1 VLGRWSSEYLVQRQE
16 RSHGRGIP
24 DHPMRPTTRS
34 TPVRR
39 QGQPQTEIRSC
50 ENPRMRV
57 CSPTS
62 QGFAPTVA
70 RSSYQQLLARLW
82 RGEGCCASEVDKGH
96 KRVGKGASPRCR
108 RNESSC
114 VAPCPRAGRERE
126 HRPNAWARRARRRT
140 EIAAR
145 TGLARHIAREDGRK
159 NTLMAHP
166 TAHRFDR
173 TKL

>member
-1 VLGRWSSEYLVQRQE
+1 MLGRWSSEYLVQRQE

-82 RGEGCCASEVDKGH
+82 RGRA
-96 KRVGKGASPRCR
+96 
-108 RNESSC
+108 
-114 VAPCPRAGRERE
+114 VAPPRLTKDIRGWAKAPAR
-126 HRPNAWARRARRRT
+126 NADVTKALAWRRAHVSVASANAALT
-140 EIAAR
+140 DGYGAR
-145 TGLARHIAREDGRK
+145 TAALFEGGVWVCAPLPILRMIAF
-159 NTLMAHP
+159 N
-166 TAHRFDR
+166 
-173 TKL
+173 

>member
-1 VLGRWSSEYLVQRQE
+1 MLGRWSSEYLVQRQE

-82 RGEGCCASEVDKGH
+82 RGRA
-96 KRVGKGASPRCR
+96 
-108 RNESSC
+108 
-114 VAPCPRAGRERE
+114 VAPPRLTKDIRGWAKAPARNGDATKALAWRRAHASVERE
-126 HRPNAWARRARRRT
+126 HRPNAWARRARRRP
-140 EIAAR
+140 R
-145 TGLARHIAREDGRK
+145 LWFGLGWRAF
-159 NTLMAHP
+159 AHP
-166 TAHRFDR
+166 TAHLFDR

>member
-1 VLGRWSSEYLVQRQE
+1 
-16 RSHGRGIP
+16 
-24 DHPMRPTTRS
+24 MRPTTRS

-82 RGEGCCASEVDKGH
+82 RGRVVAPPSLTKDIR
-96 KRVGKGASPRCR
+96 RVGKGAHIAVVTHGQNRARAVPTRDAPDDFAHTPRRC
-108 RNESSC
+108 
-114 VAPCPRAGRERE
+114 
-126 HRPNAWARRARRRT
+126 AWA
-140 EIAAR
+140 
-145 TGLARHIAREDGRK
+145 
-159 NTLMAHP
+159 
-166 TAHRFDR
+166 
-173 TKL
+173 

>member
-1 VLGRWSSEYLVQRQE
+1 
-16 RSHGRGIP
+16 
-24 DHPMRPTTRS
+24 MRPTTRS

-82 RGEGCCASEVDKGH
+82 RG
-96 KRVGKGASPRCR
+96 RVVAPPSLTKDIRGWAKARKACSLRMDR
-108 RNESSC
+108 MVR
-114 VAPCPRAGRERE
+114 APCPRGSFTSGASESHRNEFVVIDRLRVGNHAEGAELLERM
-126 HRPNAWARRARRRT
+126 PNDVDRLRAKRAVGGK
-140 EIAAR
+140 AADLR
-145 TGLARHIAREDGRK
+145 VVNPR
-159 NTLMAHP
+159 
-166 TAHRFDR
+166 
-173 TKL
+173 